1 MTAVRG
7 DYVMIT
13 RIKSDHIIL
22 ENGILS
28 GYVYFQD
35 DKIIE
40 VSNQELAYDKEYDMT
55 GKYVSPGFIDIHTHG
70 GAGNDFIKTEEE
82 IVRGCNFHLKH
93 GTTSIC
99 PTLSAAPFPIMSEAV
114 SSVHAAM
121 QNQNLKSNII
131 GAHLEGPYLSAE
143 QCGAQ
148 CPDFITEPIKGEYE
162 TLIQTYGDAIA
173 RWSYAPENDVDGT
186 FCEYLKANQIIP
198 SAGHTDAT
206 YEQMIPAMEKGC
218 NLITHLYS
226 CTSTITR
233 DHGFR
238 HLGVI
243 ETAMLHDDM
252 YVEIIADGKHLP
264 PELIRLILK
273 IKGSDKV
280 ALVTDSLALAGT
292 DVTHGFMVDTEFI
305 IEDGVCKLMD
315 RSAFAGSIATADKL
329 VRVMI
334 EEVGLPVYESV
345 KMMTKVP
352 AEIMK
357 LNKGT
362 LEKGRDA
369 DIIVFNEKIQVCKAF
384 VMGKERPI

>member
-1 MTAVRG
+1 
-7 DYVMIT
+7 MIT
-13 RIKSDHIIL
+13 RIKSDHIVL
-22 ENGILS
+22 EEGFLS
-28 GYVYFQD
+28 GYVYIQD
-35 DKIIE
+35 EKIVE
-40 VSNQELAYDKEYDMT
+40 VSERELAYDLEYDMT

-70 GAGNDFIKTEEE
+70 GAGYDFIKTEED
-82 IVRGCNFHLKH
+82 IVKGCNFHLTH

-99 PTLSAAPFPIMSEAV
+99 PTISAAPFPIMSEAV
-114 SSVHAAM
+114 ASVHAAM
-121 QNQNLKSNII
+121 QNPNLQSNII

-148 CPDFITEPIKGEYE
+148 CPDFITGPVKEEYE
-162 TLIQTYGDAIA
+162 TLIQTYGKAIA
-173 RWSYAPENDVDGT
+173 RWSYAPENDSQST
-186 FCEYLKANQIIP
+186 FCEYLNSNGIIA
-198 SAGHTDAT
+198 SAGHTNAT
-206 YEQMIPAMEKGC
+206 YELMLPAMEKGC

-233 DHGFR
+233 EHGFR

-273 IKGSDKV
+273 VKGTNRV

-292 DVTHGFMVDTEFI
+292 DVTHGFMVDTEFV

-329 VRVMI
+329 VQVMVK
-334 EEVGLPVYESV
+334 EVGLPVYEAV
-345 KMMTKVP
+345 KMITKVP

-357 LNKGT
+357 LNKGM
-362 LEKGRDA
+362 LAKGKDA
-369 DIIVFNEKIQVCKAF
+369 DIVVFDDNIQVCKTF